1 MKTEPKFMF
10 HLTASEVV
18 DIVAALNK
26 DGQPNLANA
35 IKGEL
40 VVSQYRKDL
49 TSRSRAKAM
58 KARKGLNKLLRQQV
72 V

>member
-58 KARKGLNKLLRQQV
+58 KARKGLTKLLRQQV